1 MQNISFIIPVYNASD
16 TLEETVRSVFN
27 GNFYEGDEVIIIDDA
42 STDPSAAL
50 AEKLQNEFKGI
61 TILKHRI
68 NKGSA
73 AAGRNTGID
82 HAKHE
87 LIYCLD
93 ADNILL
99 PGSVEQLKQFLISSG
114 TDCVHFGEIHMF
126 EGTQNN
132 VIRKLTL
139 SNEIDLLLAV
149 NRPDL
154 SPCSYGNYLY
164 KKSSWKNAGRYNESL
179 GGAYDSFAF
188 GIAQLG
194 TGTKMKTLPGT
205 AYLHRAGY
213 DSTYMREYRKR
224 PISLLYLQILIPF
237 LDQIHPEDV
246 DFMMGEGRLY
256 WAEQLG
262 ARPLRANTSGT
273 KQEFNFAMLP
283 EPPVSEL
290 FRILLRK
297 VKRKLKG
304 K

>member
-1 MQNISFIIPVYNASD
+1 MQNISFIIPVYNAAE
-16 TLEETVRSVFN
+16 TLEETVRSIFD
-27 GNFYEGDEVIIIDDA
+27 GNFTDGDEVIIVDDA
-42 STDPSAAL
+42 STDSTYSL
-50 AEKLQNEFKGI
+50 AEKLQKEFAAI
-61 TILKHRI
+61 SILKHHI

-82 HAKHE
+82 SAKHE

-99 PGSVEQLKQFLISSG
+99 PDSVNKLKEFLFTSG
-114 TDCVHFGEIHMF
+114 ADCVHFGEIHMF
-126 EGTQNN
+126 EGKRDNI
-132 VIRKLTL
+132 IRKISL
-139 SNEIDLLLAV
+139 SEEIDLLLAV

-164 KKSSWKNAGRYNESL
+164 KRGSWKKAGRYNESL

-188 GIAQLG
+188 GVAQLG
-194 TGTKMKTLPGT
+194 TGTIMKTLPGT

-246 DFMMGEGRLY
+246 EFIMGDGKMY

-262 ARPLRANTSGT
+262 ARPLRSNTSR
-273 KQEFNFAMLP
+273 KKNEFNFSMLP
-283 EPPVSEL
+283 EPPASEL
-290 FRILLRK
+290 FRMLVRK
-297 VKRKLKG
+297 VKRKFKG

>member
-1 MQNISFIIPVYNASD
+1 MHNISFIIPVYNAEE
-16 TLEETVRSVFN
+16 TLEETVRSIFD
-27 GNFYEGDEVIIIDDA
+27 GNFMEGDEVIIVDDA
-42 STDPSAAL
+42 STDSSYSL
-50 AEKLQNEFKGI
+50 AEKLQNEFPAI
-61 TILKHRI
+61 TLVKHRI

-82 HAKHE
+82 SAKHE
-87 LIYCLD
+87 LIFCLD

-99 PGSVEQLKQFLISSG
+99 PHSVKNLKEFLFKSG
-114 TDCVHFGEIHMF
+114 ADCVHFGEIHMF
-126 EGTQNN
+126 EGNREN
-132 VIRKLTL
+132 IIRKISL
-139 SNEIDLLLAV
+139 SEEIDLLLAI

-164 KKSSWKNAGRYNESL
+164 KRSSWKNAGRYNESL

-194 TGTKMKTLPGT
+194 TRTNMKTLPGT

-237 LDQIHPEDV
+237 LDQIHQEDV
-246 DFMMGEGRLY
+246 EFIMGEGKMY

-262 ARPLRANTSGT
+262 ARPLRSNTSG
-273 KQEFNFAMLP
+273 KKNEFNFSMLP
-283 EPPVSEL
+283 EPPASEL
-290 FRILLRK
+290 FRMLIRK
-297 VKRKLKG
+297 VKRKFKG